1 MKYSIPESN
10 MDKLTKRLVT
20 IGNKCNKFGCT
31 FSFEIIG
38 EHYEKQ
44 FDDAHV
50 YTGDIKYID
59 VEVSGKAI
67 INNWV
72 FVATLEHT
80 DKGNIVRA
88 YDGQEV
94 PQWAYTVEAK
104 CDHCK
109 TKHNRKDTYIIRN
122 TETGEFKQVGR
133 SCLKDFTNGL
143 SAEMVAAYL
152 SYLDTIE
159 KSSVEFTHSKPYYD
173 VKEYLLYVAETVKHF
188 GYLSKANA
196 GYNAT
201 PTSSRAF
208 GYMVRPNA
216 LLEHKE
222 MESVGF
228 KAHTEDNET
237 IVDTALDWINAQED
251 DFGYIHNLKVTCS
264 REYCEYRDL
273 GIIASLIPAHFKAM
287 EKEAARLARE
297 AAKANK
303 PNSNWVGEVGERIE
317 IIADCKCVASWY
329 SDFGPGY
336 LYKFTSNDGNTF
348 TWKTGKAVD
357 DGKVVLKG
365 TIKAHTEFNGEKQTE
380 LTRCKIS

>member
-109 TKHNRKDTYIIRN
+109 TKHTRKDTYIVRN

-152 SYLDTIE
+152 SYLDTLE
-159 KSSVEFTHSKPYYD
+159 KSSIDFSSSKPYYN
-173 VKEYLLYVAETVKHF
+173 VKEYLFYVAETVKHF

-196 GYNAT
+196 GYNGT
-201 PTSSRAF
+201 PTSCRAF
-208 GYMVRPNA
+208 RYMVCPNA
-216 LLEHKE
+216 QERKE
-222 MESVGF
+222 MESIGF
-228 KAHTEDNET
+228 EACTEENENT
-237 IVDTALDWINAQED
+237 VVTALQWLNAQDD
-251 DFGYIHNLKVTCS
+251 DFGYIHNLKIACS
-264 REYCEYRDL
+264 REYCESRDF
-273 GIIASLIPAHFKAM
+273 GIIASLLPAHFKAM
-287 EKEAARLARE
+287 EKESERLARE

-303 PNSNWVGEVGERIE
+303 PKTNWVGEVGERIE

>member
-109 TKHNRKDTYIIRN
+109 TKHTRKDTYIVRN

-152 SYLDTIE
+152 SYLDTLE
-159 KSSVEFTHSKPYYD
+159 KSSIDFSSSKPYYN
-173 VKEYLLYVAETVKHF
+173 VKKYLFYVAETVKHF

-196 GYNAT
+196 GYNGT
-201 PTSSRAF
+201 PTSCRAF
-208 GYMVRPNA
+208 RYMVCPNA
-216 LLEHKE
+216 QERKE
-222 MESVGF
+222 MESVRF
-228 KAHTEDNET
+228 EACTEENENT
-237 IVDTALDWINAQED
+237 ISTALQWLNAQDD
-251 DFGYIHNLKVTCS
+251 DFGYIHNLKIACS
-264 REYCEYRDL
+264 REYCESRDF
-273 GIIASLIPAHFKAM
+273 GIIASLLPAHFKAM
-287 EKEAARLARE
+287 EKEFERLARE
-297 AAKANK
+297 AAKANRPK
-303 PNSNWVGEVGERIE
+303 TNWVGEAGERIE

-329 SDFGPGY
+329 NDFGPGY
-336 LYKFTSNDGNTF
+336 LYKFTTDDGNIF

>member
-104 CDHCK
+104 CDHCN
-109 TKHNRKDTYIIRN
+109 TKHKRKDTYIIRN
-122 TETGEFKQVGR
+122 TVSGEFKQVGR

-152 SYLDTIE
+152 SYLDTLE
-159 KSSVEFTHSKPYYD
+159 KSSIDFSSSKPYYN
-173 VKEYLLYVAETVKHF
+173 VKEYLFYVAETVKHF

-196 GYNAT
+196 GYNGT
-201 PTSSRAF
+201 PTSCRAF
-208 GYMVRPNA
+208 RYMVCPNA
-216 LLEHKE
+216 QERKE
-222 MESVGF
+222 MESIGF
-228 KAHTEDNET
+228 EACTEENENT
-237 IVDTALDWINAQED
+237 VVTALQWLNAQDD
-251 DFGYIHNLKVTCS
+251 DFGYIHNLKIACS
-264 REYCEYRDL
+264 REYCESRDF
-273 GIIASLIPAHFKAM
+273 GIIASLLPAHFKAM
-287 EKEAARLARE
+287 EKESERLARE

-303 PNSNWVGEVGERIE
+303 PKTNWVGEVGERIE

>member
-10 MDKLTKRLVT
+10 MGKLTKRLVT

-109 TKHNRKDTYIIRN
+109 TKHTRKDTYIVRN

-152 SYLDTIE
+152 SYLDTLE
-159 KSSVEFTHSKPYYD
+159 KSSIDFSSSKPYYN
-173 VKEYLLYVAETVKHF
+173 VKEYLFYVAETVKHF

-196 GYNAT
+196 GYNGT
-201 PTSSRAF
+201 PTSCRAF
-208 GYMVRPNA
+208 RYMVCPNA
-216 LLEHKE
+216 QERKE
-222 MESVGF
+222 MESIGF
-228 KAHTEDNET
+228 EACTEENENT
-237 IVDTALDWINAQED
+237 VVTALQWLNAQDD
-251 DFGYIHNLKVTCS
+251 DFGYIHNLKIACS
-264 REYCEYRDL
+264 REYCESRDF
-273 GIIASLIPAHFKAM
+273 GIIASLLPAHFKAM
-287 EKEAARLARE
+287 EKESERLARE

-303 PNSNWVGEVGERIE
+303 PKTNWVGEVGERIE

>member
-109 TKHNRKDTYIIRN
+109 TKHTRKDTYIVRN

-152 SYLDTIE
+152 SYLDTLE
-159 KSSVEFTHSKPYYD
+159 KSSIDFSSSKPYYN

-196 GYNAT
+196 GYNGT
-201 PTSSRAF
+201 PTS
-208 GYMVRPNA
+208 
-216 LLEHKE
+216 
-222 MESVGF
+222 
-228 KAHTEDNET
+228 
-237 IVDTALDWINAQED
+237 
-251 DFGYIHNLKVTCS
+251 C
-264 REYCEYRDL
+264 
-273 GIIASLIPAHFKAM
+273 
-287 EKEAARLARE
+287 
-297 AAKANK
+297 
-303 PNSNWVGEVGERIE
+303 
-317 IIADCKCVASWY
+317 
-329 SDFGPGY
+329 
-336 LYKFTSNDGNTF
+336 
-348 TWKTGKAVD
+348 
-357 DGKVVLKG
+357 
-365 TIKAHTEFNGEKQTE
+365 
-380 LTRCKIS
+380 

>member
-104 CDHCK
+104 CDHCN
-109 TKHNRKDTYIIRN
+109 TKHKRKDTYIIRN
-122 TETGEFKQVGR
+122 TVSGEFKQVGR

-196 GYNAT
+196 GCNAT

-216 LLEHKE
+216 EEYKE
-222 MESVGF
+222 MESVRF

-237 IVDTALDWINAQED
+237 IVVTALQWLDTQED
-251 DFGYIHNLKVTCS
+251 AFGYIHNLKIACY

-297 AAKANK
+297 AAKASK
-303 PNSNWVGEVGERIE
+303 PNSNWVGEIGQRIE
-317 IIADCKCVASWY
+317 IAANCKCVASWY

-336 LYKFTSNDGNTF
+336 LYKFTTDDGNIF
-348 TWKTGKAVD
+348 TWKTGKAID
-357 DGKVVLKG
+357 DGKVTIKG
-365 TIKAHTEFNGEKQTE
+365 TIKAHTEFNTEKQTE

>member
-1 MKYSIPESN
+1 MLYSIPEDN
-10 MDKLTKRLVT
+10 MDRLTKKLIT
-20 IGNKCNKFGCT
+20 IANKCHKFGCDFT
-31 FSFEIIG
+31 FNIVG
-38 EHYEKQ
+38 EHYEEHRQ
-44 FDDAHV
+44 DNGYLAN
-50 YTGDIKYID
+50 IKYID
-59 VEVSGKAI
+59 VEVSGRAI

-94 PQWAYTVEAK
+94 PQWAYAIEAK

-173 VKEYLLYVAETVKHF
+173 VKEYLFYVAETVKHF

-196 GYNAT
+196 GYNGT
-201 PTSSRAF
+201 PTSCRAF
-208 GYMVRPNA
+208 RYMVCPNA
-216 LLEHKE
+216 QERKE
-222 MESVGF
+222 MESIGF
-228 KAHTEDNET
+228 EACTEENENT
-237 IVDTALDWINAQED
+237 VVTALQWLNAQDD
-251 DFGYIHNLKVTCS
+251 DFGYIHNLKIACS
-264 REYCEYRDL
+264 REYCESRDF
-273 GIIASLIPAHFKAM
+273 GIIASLLPAHFKAM
-287 EKEAARLARE
+287 EKESERLARE

-303 PNSNWVGEVGERIE
+303 PKTNWVGEVGERIE

>member
-109 TKHNRKDTYIIRN
+109 TKHTRKDTYIVRN

-152 SYLDTIE
+152 SYLDTLE
-159 KSSVEFTHSKPYYD
+159 KSSIDFSSSKPYYN
-173 VKEYLLYVAETVKHF
+173 VKEYLFYVAETVKHF

-196 GYNAT
+196 GYNGT
-201 PTSSRAF
+201 PTSCRAF
-208 GYMVRPNA
+208 RYMVCPNA
-216 LLEHKE
+216 QERKE
-222 MESVGF
+222 MESIGF
-228 KAHTEDNET
+228 EACTEENENT
-237 IVDTALDWINAQED
+237 VVTALQWLNAQDD
-251 DFGYIHNLKVTCS
+251 DFGYIHNLKIACS
-264 REYCEYRDL
+264 REYCESRDF
-273 GIIASLIPAHFKAM
+273 GIIASLLPAHFKAM
-287 EKEAARLARE
+287 EKNLSVSHV
-297 AAKANK
+297 K
-303 PNSNWVGEVGERIE
+303 PQKPISQ
-317 IIADCKCVASWY
+317 
-329 SDFGPGY
+329 
-336 LYKFTSNDGNTF
+336 
-348 TWKTGKAVD
+348 
-357 DGKVVLKG
+357 
-365 TIKAHTEFNGEKQTE
+365 KQTGLVKLVSALKSL
-380 LTRCKIS
+380 LTANVLLLGTVILALDIFTNSHLMMGILLLGRLGKPLMMVRLSLKVQSKHILSLMVRSKLS

>member
-59 VEVSGKAI
+59 VEVSGRAI

-109 TKHNRKDTYIIRN
+109 TKHTRKDTYIVRN

-152 SYLDTIE
+152 SYLDTLE
-159 KSSVEFTHSKPYYD
+159 KSSVDFSHNRPYYN

-196 GYNAT
+196 GYNGT
-201 PTSSRAF
+201 PTSCRAF
-208 GYMVRPNA
+208 GYMVCPNA
-216 LLEHKE
+216 QERKE

-228 KAHTEDNET
+228 EACTEENENT
-237 IVDTALDWINAQED
+237 VVAALQWLNAQDD
-251 DFGYIHNLKVTCS
+251 DFGYIHNLKIACS
-264 REYCEYRDL
+264 REYCESRDF
-273 GIIASLIPAHFKAM
+273 GIIASLLPAHFKAM
-287 EKEAARLARE
+287 EKESERLARE

-303 PNSNWVGEVGERIE
+303 PKTNWVGEVGERIE
-317 IIADCKCVASWY
+317 IIADCKCVASWC

-336 LYKFTSNDGNTF
+336 LYKFTANDGNIF

-357 DGKVVLKG
+357 DGKVALKG

>member
-109 TKHNRKDTYIIRN
+109 TKHTRKDTYIVRN

-152 SYLDTIE
+152 SYLDTLE
-159 KSSVEFTHSKPYYD
+159 KSSIDFSSSKPYYN
-173 VKEYLLYVAETVKHF
+173 VKEYLFYVAETVKHF

-196 GYNAT
+196 GYNGT
-201 PTSSRAF
+201 PTSCRAF
-208 GYMVRPNA
+208 RYMVCPNA
-216 LLEHKE
+216 QERKE
-222 MESVGF
+222 MESIGF
-228 KAHTEDNET
+228 EACTEENENT
-237 IVDTALDWINAQED
+237 VVTALQWLNAQDD
-251 DFGYIHNLKVTCS
+251 DFGYIHNLKIACS
-264 REYCEYRDL
+264 REYCESRDF
-273 GIIASLIPAHFKAM
+273 GIIASLLPAHFKAM
-287 EKEAARLARE
+287 EKESERLARE

-303 PNSNWVGEVGERIE
+303 PKTNWVGEVGERIE

-380 LTRCKIS
+380 LIRCKIS

>member
-109 TKHNRKDTYIIRN
+109 TKHTRKDTYIVRN

-152 SYLDTIE
+152 SYLDTLE
-159 KSSVEFTHSKPYYD
+159 KSSIDFSSSKPYYN
-173 VKEYLLYVAETVKHF
+173 VKKYLFYVAETVKHF

-196 GYNAT
+196 GYNGT
-201 PTSSRAF
+201 PTSCRAF
-208 GYMVRPNA
+208 RYMVCPNA
-216 LLEHKE
+216 QERKE
-222 MESVGF
+222 MESIGF
-228 KAHTEDNET
+228 EACTEENENT
-237 IVDTALDWINAQED
+237 VVTALQWLNAQDD
-251 DFGYIHNLKVTCS
+251 DFGYIHNLKIACS
-264 REYCEYRDL
+264 REYCESRDF
-273 GIIASLIPAHFKAM
+273 GIIASLLPAHFKAM
-287 EKEAARLARE
+287 EKESERLARE

-303 PNSNWVGEVGERIE
+303 PKTNWVGEVGERIE

>member
-109 TKHNRKDTYIIRN
+109 TKHTRKDTYIVRN

-152 SYLDTIE
+152 SYLDTLE
-159 KSSVEFTHSKPYYD
+159 KSSIDFSSSKPYYN
-173 VKEYLLYVAETVKHF
+173 VKEYLFYVAETVKHF

-196 GYNAT
+196 GYNGT
-201 PTSSRAF
+201 PTSFRAF
-208 GYMVRPNA
+208 RYMVCPNA
-216 LLEHKE
+216 QERKE
-222 MESVGF
+222 MESIGF
-228 KAHTEDNET
+228 EACTEENENT
-237 IVDTALDWINAQED
+237 VVTALQWLNAQDD
-251 DFGYIHNLKVTCS
+251 DFGYIHNLKIACS
-264 REYCEYRDL
+264 REYCESRDF
-273 GIIASLIPAHFKAM
+273 GIIASLLPAHFKAM
-287 EKEAARLARE
+287 EKESERLARE

-303 PNSNWVGEVGERIE
+303 PKTNWVGEVGERIE